1 MRMFLLSLLLAT
13 LGNADIV
20 KLVKAGLSAE
30 TIEAKI
36 SASETDFDTS
46 TDALVALAGEGVP
59 DRVIRAMIEHD
70 GPAVPP
76 VPPAPPAA
84 PAPVAA
90 PAPPAPPAP
99 AIPPVPRMSSR
110 RYDVTVHAEQGGGKC
125 EGELRID
132 GKGVKASR
140 CHTLD
145 FDIAWRDVESVCYTY
160 GFRGE
165 VVLKTH
171 DHERRIST
179 TTPAEAKRLVEH
191 MRLGVPKVAISE
203 CR

>member
-1 MRMFLLSLLLAT
+1 MRMLLLSLLFAT

-30 TIEAKI
+30 TIETKI

-70 GPAVPP
+70 APAVLPT
-76 VPPAPPAA
+76 
-84 PAPVAA
+84 
-90 PAPPAPPAP
+90 PPAPPAP
-99 AIPPVPRMSSR
+99 AVDDLPLSPPGHVGQRTVLRMTSR
-110 RYDVTVHAEQGGGKC
+110 RYDVTVHADQGGKC
-125 EGELRID
+125 EAELRID
-132 GKGVKASR
+132 GKGIKASQCR
-140 CHTLD
+140 RLD
-145 FDIAWRDVESVCYTY
+145 FELAWGDVESVCYTY

-171 DHERRIST
+171 DRERRVST
-179 TTPAEAKRLVEH
+179 TTPAEARRLVEH
-191 MRLGVPKVAISE
+191 IRMGAPKAAIAE